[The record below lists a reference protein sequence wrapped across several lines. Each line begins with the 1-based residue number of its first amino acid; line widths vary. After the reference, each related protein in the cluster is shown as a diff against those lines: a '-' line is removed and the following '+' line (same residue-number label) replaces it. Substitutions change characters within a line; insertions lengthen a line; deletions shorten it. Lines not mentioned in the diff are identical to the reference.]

1 MNHSDVFSK
10 IKEQVEAQRETLQ
23 KIQAY
28 ATEARERQDHVVD
41 FDASS
46 IEHRLAQTVRELQA
60 RVQEQQAALEQLRSK
75 SNVDL
80 EAAAYASEDPRQK
93 LQQLIAVK
101 DAYRRLKPTATY
113 LPGKESAL
121 PALLAARTLQQGIR
135 GTKESIADTK
145 SQFEAKEAALQREE
159 ANLHDANQ
167 LTQAMEARIERLR
180 AQHADRSQKTP
191 AHLARELIAAKRAQ
205 KDAYDADMQRLGQ
218 AMNDF
223 INDYLSN
230 MLAAEELGGPVVGDM
245 LDVEDD
251 VLAAGFTKKGR
262 AKSTKKPVSDKMRQR
277 RIDQIWGKQ
286 HATTAGADNEVA
298 EEVEEEPPTEAEA
311 ADAEMRQLIENL
323 FATLVGPGG
332 GKAYFQLQRDSAASR
347 FLVRA
352 KIAQF
357 HPRDARKLRLI
368 DFGRELDD

>member
-1 MNHSDVFSK
+1 
-10 IKEQVEAQRETLQ
+10 VE
-23 KIQAY
+23 
-28 ATEARERQDHVVD
+28 
-41 FDASS
+41 
-46 IEHRLAQTVRELQA
+46 
-60 RVQEQQAALEQLRSK
+60 

-80 EAAAYASEDPRQK
+80 DTAAYASEDPRQR

-113 LPGKESAL
+113 LPGKGSLL
-121 PALLAARTLQQGIR
+121 PALLAARTIQQDVQ
-135 GTKESIADTK
+135 GTKEAIANAK
-145 SQFEAKEAALQREE
+145 SQLDAKDAALRREE

-167 LTQAMEARIERLR
+167 LTQAMQARIERLR
-180 AQHADRSQKTP
+180 AQHTDRSEKTP
-191 AHLARELIAAKRAQ
+191 AQLARELIAAKREQ
-205 KDAYDADMQRLGQ
+205 KDVYDADMQRLGQ

-230 MLAAEELGGPVVGDM
+230 MLAAEELGGPVVGEM
-245 LDVEDD
+245 LDVEDET
-251 VLAAGFTKKGR
+251 LAAGFTKKGR
-262 AKSTKKPVSDKMRQR
+262 AKSTKKPVSEKTRQR
-277 RIDQIWGKQ
+277 RIDQIWGKKTS
-286 HATTAGADNEVA
+286 AAA
-298 EEVEEEPPTEAEA
+298 EEEEEEEPPTEAEA